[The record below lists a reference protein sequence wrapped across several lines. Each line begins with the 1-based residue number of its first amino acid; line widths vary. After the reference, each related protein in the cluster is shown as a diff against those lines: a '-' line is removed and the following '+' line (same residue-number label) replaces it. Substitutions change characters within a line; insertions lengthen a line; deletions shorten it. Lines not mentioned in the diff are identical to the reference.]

1 MPVEINELVIR
12 ASITSQESPRQA
24 AIPVNDDE
32 QKIQQVVDEVL
43 KKISDK
49 DER

>member
-12 ASITSQESPRQA
+12 ASITSAESPKQA
-24 AIPVNDDE
+24 AVPANDNE

-43 KKISDK
+43 KKMNDK

>member
-12 ASITSQESPRQA
+12 ATIGEQETIQQTAMPL
-24 AIPVNDDE
+24 NDDP
-32 QKIQQVVDEVL
+32 QKIQRLLDEVL